1 MDRAASTLT
10 LLRGPATPF
19 PCPVHDDIH
28 SGASDNGMRAAS
40 GIVVCLAAGV
50 ILFWNL
56 GGYALWDPDEARHAE
71 VAREMFTAADWRGWV
86 VPSLNFRP
94 YYDKPVL
101 FYWLV
106 SGAYAL
112 AGTSE
117 WAARAVSAAAALLT
131 VLAVYLWGSYVWSR
145 QAGIAAALVLATGGE
160 FVALGR
166 YANLDMTLTLWVTLG
181 VLGVDWWVRRVED
194 RAPAATVS
202 LTGTAL
208 SAALG
213 MLTKGLVAPV
223 LIGGIALAYLGVTR
237 RLRRLSQG
245 RLGRSASIFVAVA
258 GPWYLAAWFI
268 DPDYLREFFGRHHV
282 ERFLDTTRSLRPGP
296 IYYYIPMLILCFFPW
311 SVLLPATIRGT
322 LRQDRRGRPEWL
334 CICWTLGVLVFF
346 SLARGK
352 LGTYILPALPPLALL
367 TGRYVSELVQ
377 MQEIAALERRLVA
390 GGVMVA
396 ATVFLVA
403 VPVLCILSLRIYGG
417 AWVKTSLLASVMI
430 PVGGGLVWLVRR
442 GWHQISPI
450 ALGAG
455 FAMGLLIF
463 YTWAAPSISAVRSE
477 APLAA
482 AMLRGGVA
490 EAAAAPIVAYSVR
503 TPSLLFYVRR
513 PVHEIDRPRQLK
525 SFLEKHPLVFVVTSP
540 THLPIV
546 LEAGT
551 LFPWHTGARHV
562 LYASRPPAVTK
573 GDQDG

>member
-1 MDRAASTLT
+1 MQLQ
-10 LLRGPATPF
+10 G
-19 PCPVHDDIH
+19 IH
-28 SGASDNGMRAAS
+28 SGTSDNRMRAAS
-40 GIVVCLAAGV
+40 GIAVCLAAGV

-71 VAREMFTAADWRGWV
+71 VAREMFTAIDWRGWV

-106 SGAYAL
+106 SAAYTL
-112 AGTSE
+112 VGTTE

-131 VLAVYLWGSYVWSR
+131 VLAVYLWGAQVWSR
-145 QAGIAAALVLATGGE
+145 RAGIFAALVLATAGE

-181 VLGVDWWVRRVED
+181 VLSVDWWARRVED
-194 RAPAATVS
+194 GASAVSVS

-223 LIGGIALAYLGVTR
+223 LIGSIALAYLGVTR
-237 RLRRLSQG
+237 RLRLLSQG
-245 RLGRSASIFVAVA
+245 RLVRSASIFVAVA
-258 GPWYLAAWFI
+258 GPWYLAVWLI
-268 DPDYLREFFGRHHV
+268 DPDYLREFFGRHHFQ
-282 ERFLDTTRSLRPGP
+282 RFLDTTRYLHPGP
-296 IYYYIPMLILCFFPW
+296 IYYYVPMLILCFFPW

-322 LRQDRRGRPEWL
+322 LRRDHCGRPEWL
-334 CICWTLGVLVFF
+334 CVCWTLGVLVFF

-367 TGRYVSELVQ
+367 TGRYLSELVQ
-377 MQEIAALERRLVA
+377 RQEIVALERRLVA
-390 GGVMVA
+390 AGVMVA
-396 ATVFLVA
+396 ATVFVIA

-430 PVGGGLVWLVRR
+430 PVGVWLVWLVRR
-442 GWHQISPI
+442 GWHQLSPI
-450 ALGAG
+450 ALGAS
-455 FAMGLLIF
+455 FATGLLVF

-477 APLAA
+477 APLAV
-482 AMLRGGVA
+482 AMARA
-490 EAAAAPIVAYSVR
+490 TAEEAATAPIVAYCVR
-503 TPSLLFYVRR
+503 TPSLLFYIRR

-525 SFLEKHPLVFVVTSP
+525 NFLEKHPLVFVVTSP
-540 THLPIV
+540 THLPVV

-551 LFPWHTGARHV
+551 LFPWRTGARHV
-562 LYASRPPAVTK
+562 LYASRPPTLTK
-573 GDQDG
+573 GDQDGSLAGGHDADLPPSPTP